1 MAIPDTSTAF
11 GAHVASR
18 LEDDI
23 LAWLTTVD
31 ARGTPQPSLIWFVWN
46 GTEILVY
53 SRPDKPKLA
62 NIARNPRV
70 ALNLESDGNGGDVV
84 VVTGQARLDPDGP
97 TAAEHAAFEAKYLKR
112 IKGIGMDSY
121 AGFTAAFSETIR
133 ITPERLRGFA

>member
-18 LEDDI
+18 LERDI

-31 ARGTPQPSLIWFVWN
+31 GRGTPQPSLIWFLWN

-53 SRPDKPKLA
+53 SRPAKPKLA
-62 NIARNPRV
+62 NIVTNPRV

-84 VVTGQARLDPDGP
+84 IVNGEARIDPSGP
-97 TAAEHAAFEAKYLKR
+97 SPAEHLAFEAKYLEG
-112 IKGIGMDSY
+112 IKAIGMTTY
-121 AGFTAAFSETIR
+121 ADFTEAFSATIR
-133 ITPERLRGFA
+133 ITPVRLRGFA